1 MTLEQA
7 LHYIHAV
14 CWKGSIPGLERIEAL
29 LDKMGNPERACKF
42 VHVAGTNGKGSTC
55 AMLASIFQAAGYK
68 TGLYTSPYI
77 LRFNERIQVN
87 GQQIPDE
94 AICELTEYIKPMAD
108 SIFEQPTEFEMVT
121 ALGFEYFKRE
131 KCDIVICE
139 VGMGGEFDATN
150 VIPRRP
156 PFCATSVSTTPRFW
170 ATRWRKSQRQRP
182 VSSSPAATLS
192 STGSSRPSRRSLKN
206 AARRSARRFTR
217 RTLIPSGSSRTVF
230 PVRSSPAEGSST

>member
-14 CWKGSIPGLERIEAL
+14 CWKGSIPGLERINAL
-29 LDKMGNPERACKF
+29 LDKLDHPERACKF

-94 AICELTEYIKPMAD
+94 AICELTEYIKPFAD

-150 VIPRRP
+150 VILP
-156 PFCATSVSTTPRFW
+156 PEAAVLCNIGLDHTEVLGDTTLSFTASSR
-170 ATRWRKSQRQRP
+170 RWRRCLKR
-182 VSSSPAATLS
+182 AAKQSARS
-192 STGSSRPSRRSLKN
+192 STKQISTPSAWNS
-206 AARRSARRFTR
+206 
-217 RTLIPSGSSRTVF
+217 TVWT
-230 PVRSSPAEGSST
+230 VRSSPAEDSST

>member
-29 LDKMGNPERACKF
+29 LDKMGHPERACKF

-108 SIFEQPTEFEMVT
+108 SIFEQPTEF
-121 ALGFEYFKRE
+121 
-131 KCDIVICE
+131 
-139 VGMGGEFDATN
+139 
-150 VIPRRP
+150 
-156 PFCATSVSTTPRFW
+156 
-170 ATRWRKSQRQRP
+170 
-182 VSSSPAATLS
+182 
-192 STGSSRPSRRSLKN
+192 
-206 AARRSARRFTR
+206 
-217 RTLIPSGSSRTVF
+217 
-230 PVRSSPAEGSST
+230 

>member
-29 LDKMGNPERACKF
+29 LDKMGHPERACKF

-87 GQQIPDE
+87 GQQIPDIPIFHAVRCCVTICSAE
-94 AICELTEYIKPMAD
+94 RTISAIGR
-108 SIFEQPTEFEMVT
+108 SI
-121 ALGFEYFKRE
+121 
-131 KCDIVICE
+131 
-139 VGMGGEFDATN
+139 
-150 VIPRRP
+150 
-156 PFCATSVSTTPRFW
+156 
-170 ATRWRKSQRQRP
+170 
-182 VSSSPAATLS
+182 
-192 STGSSRPSRRSLKN
+192 
-206 AARRSARRFTR
+206 
-217 RTLIPSGSSRTVF
+217 TVF
-230 PVRSSPAEGSST
+230 NPRSSFFGRA